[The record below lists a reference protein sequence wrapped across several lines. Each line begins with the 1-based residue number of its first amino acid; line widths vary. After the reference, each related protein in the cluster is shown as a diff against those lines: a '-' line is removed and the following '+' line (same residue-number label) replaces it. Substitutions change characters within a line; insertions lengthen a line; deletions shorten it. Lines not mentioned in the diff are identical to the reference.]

1 MTAEQMKYEFDV
13 GYDKIT
19 NFDAPG
25 YVPKEI
31 STFLTRAQESIVYEI
46 LESSA
51 YDEKNKKSISM
62 LRQVLPMV
70 NFTTGNYPNG
80 YLAYLQALVEE
91 DTVSGD
97 VFAFV
102 SDGITDVGNRFVTAG
117 FRTGDVVVVLGS
129 TTTANN
135 KEYSVIG
142 VTANKL
148 TVSPQTLPDTVEA
161 GSGTGSLRKLKDD
174 P

>member
-80 YLAYLQALVEE
+80 YLA
-91 DTVSGD
+91 
-97 VFAFV
+97 
-102 SDGITDVGNRFVTAG
+102 
-117 FRTGDVVVVLGS
+117 
-129 TTTANN
+129 
-135 KEYSVIG
+135 
-142 VTANKL
+142 
-148 TVSPQTLPDTVEA
+148 
-161 GSGTGSLRKLKDD
+161 
-174 P
+174 